1 MLQYVFCGMQEK
13 SAGIVVV
20 NDGKFL
26 LLLYDA
32 GHWDFPKGHIEKDES
47 SEQAALR
54 ELKEETGISD
64 AEILPGFA
72 ESIHYFFK
80 KEGRLVSKDVVFF
93 AARTKTSDVKLSFEH
108 KDFIWLPF
116 NGALAKLTYKNAKEV
131 LRKVEVFLSEQES

>member
-1 MLQYVFCGMQEK
+1 MSQYVFYGMQEK
-13 SAGIVVV
+13 SAGMLVV
-20 NDGKFL
+20 NDGKYL

-72 ESIHYFFK
+72 ENIHYFFK
-80 KEGRLVSKDVVFF
+80 KEGKLISKEVVFF
-93 AARTKTSDVKLSFEH
+93 VATTKTSAVKLSFEH

-116 NGALAKLTYKNAKEV
+116 NDALAKLTYKTAKEV
-131 LRKVEVFLSEQES
+131 IQKAEAFLRAKG

>member
-13 SAGIVVV
+13 SAGIIVV

-116 NGALAKLTYKNAKEV
+116 NDALAKLTYKNAKEV

>member
-1 MLQYVFCGMQEK
+1 MQEK

-116 NGALAKLTYKNAKEV
+116 NDALAKLTYKNAKEV

>member
-1 MLQYVFCGMQEK
+1 MQEK

-20 NDGKFL
+20 NDGKYL

-64 AEILPGFA
+64 VEILPGFA
-72 ESIHYFFK
+72 EKIRYFFR
-80 KEGRLVSKDVVFF
+80 KEGKVVAKEVVFF
-93 AARTKTSDVKLSFEH
+93 VSRTRTSDVKLSFEH
-108 KDFIWLPF
+108 KDYMWLPF
-116 NGALAKLTYKNAKEV
+116 KEALDKLTYKSAKEV
-131 LRKVEVFLSEQES
+131 IQKAEAFLRAKG

>member
-1 MLQYVFCGMQEK
+1 MQEK
-13 SAGIVVV
+13 SAGIIVV

-64 AEILPGFA
+64 AVILPGFS
-72 ESIHYFFK
+72 ENIHYFFK
-80 KEGRLVSKDVVFF
+80 KEGKLISKEVVFF
-93 AARTKTSDVKLSFEH
+93 AARTKTFDVKLSFEH

-116 NGALAKLTYKNAKEV
+116 NDALAKLTYKNAKEV
-131 LRKVEVFLSEQES
+131 LRKAEEHVKKS